1 MDAHLDGHGLSGAT
15 HLYAGLV
22 HGTQVHQNRPVILIQ
37 QNVSGLQVSGERGRR
52 DGGHEVRKTGKKRQG
67 MLIGRGDKDEEE
79 YKTHE
84 EQAPSKAGKRMA
96 LKAEGVKEEREAYM
110 YA

>member
-1 MDAHLDGHGLSGAT
+1 MEAHLDGHGLSGAT

-52 DGGHEVRKTGKKRQG
+52 DGRHEVRKTGKKRQG
-67 MLIGRGDKDEEE
+67 MLTDVR
-79 YKTHE
+79 T
-84 EQAPSKAGKRMA
+84 
-96 LKAEGVKEEREAYM
+96 EERRMERNTRHM
-110 YA
+110 RNKKLSRQEREWHLKQRG